1 MNLGECSAIITG
13 ANSGIGRAIAEA
25 LAEHGASTLIAGRR
39 TERNEETCSAIRE
52 RYGTDS
58 AAITTDVSREEDC
71 EQLVQA
77 ALDRFGRLDILINN
91 AGIGSQGAIENT
103 TSEEFDR
110 VLKTNLYGSFWC
122 ARAAFRAMRTRDGG
136 GAIINLSSLAGV
148 DAWWGTGTYSASK
161 FGIMG
166 LTKAMADEG
175 KDRNIRCAAICPAL
189 VASPMSG
196 VEGEY
201 YLQPGDVAE
210 TVLWLLRLSPAAWP
224 TEVVLPRRG
233 AE

>member
-1 MNLGECSAIITG
+1 M
-13 ANSGIGRAIAEA
+13 
-25 LAEHGASTLIAGRR
+25 IAGRR
-39 TERNEETCSAIRE
+39 EERNQETSSAIQK
-52 RYGTDS
+52 RYGTAS
-58 AAITTDVSREEDC
+58 AAITTDGSHAADC
-71 EQLVQA
+71 EQLVQG
-77 ALDRFGRLDILINN
+77 ALAHFGRLDILINN
-91 AGIGSQGAIENT
+91 AGIGSQGTVEQTAV
-103 TSEEFDR
+103 EEFDR
-110 VLKTNLYGSFWC
+110 VMKTNLYGTFWC
-122 ARAAFRAMRTRDGG
+122 ARAAFRAMQASG
-136 GAIINLSSLAGV
+136 GAIINISSLAGL

-161 FGIMG
+161 FGIAG

>member
-1 MNLGECSAIITG
+1 MQG
-13 ANSGIGRAIAEA
+13 A
-25 LAEHGASTLIAGRR
+25 LAH
-39 TERNEETCSAIRE
+39 
-52 RYGTDS
+52 
-58 AAITTDVSREEDC
+58 
-71 EQLVQA
+71 
-77 ALDRFGRLDILINN
+77 FGRLDILINN
-91 AGIGSQGAIENT
+91 AGIGSQGTVEQTAV
-103 TSEEFDR
+103 EEFDR
-110 VLKTNLYGSFWC
+110 VMKTNLYGTFWC
-122 ARAAFRAMRTRDGG
+122 ARAAFRAMQASG
-136 GAIINLSSLAGV
+136 GAIINISSLAGL

-161 FGIMG
+161 FGIAG